1 MHDATGREK
10 EKTRNGAPCGF
21 VLIDVV
27 VALGQRHVTRTHE
40 KTTTHASGAV

>member
-1 MHDATGREK
+1 MHDATRREK
-10 EKTRNGAPCGF
+10 ENPQRRA
-21 VLIDVV
+21 VRVRLIDVV